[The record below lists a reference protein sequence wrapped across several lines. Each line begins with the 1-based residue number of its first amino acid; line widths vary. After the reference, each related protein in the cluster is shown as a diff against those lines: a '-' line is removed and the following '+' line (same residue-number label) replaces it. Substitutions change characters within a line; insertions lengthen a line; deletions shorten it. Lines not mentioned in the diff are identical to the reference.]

1 LDAQRRRAMWPEEDD
16 GESVMI
22 GGNRTVRERE
32 RETCAH
38 GRVHLCR
45 SAAPRAQHDHESCMT
60 HTRVVLSF
68 LFLSFEF

>member
-1 LDAQRRRAMWPEEDD
+1 MWPEEDD

-32 RETCAH
+32 R
-38 GRVHLCR
+38 RVHLCR